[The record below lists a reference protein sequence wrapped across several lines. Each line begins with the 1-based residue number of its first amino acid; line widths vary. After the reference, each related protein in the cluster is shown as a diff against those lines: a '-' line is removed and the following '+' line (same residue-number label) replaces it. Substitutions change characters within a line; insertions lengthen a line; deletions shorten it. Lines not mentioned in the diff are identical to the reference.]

1 MRHINLAWVS
11 DSLKRAIIKLYGLVQ
26 GVGMR
31 YFVWREA
38 KKLGLNG
45 YVRNLDDGSVEIVV
59 EGEEKNIETLIAVAR
74 NEGPGF
80 VSDLKVVYEPFKGDL
95 KGFKIV
101 H

>member
-1 MRHINLAWVS
+1 MV
-11 DSLKRAIIKLYGLVQ
+11 RAVIRLYGIVQ

-31 YFVWREA
+31 YFIWREA
-38 KKLGLNG
+38 RKLGLRG
-45 YVRNLDDGSVEIVV
+45 YVRNLEDGSVEIVA
-59 EGEEKNIETLIAVAR
+59 EGENDLIETLVYLAR

-80 VSDLKVVYEPFKGDL
+80 VSDLKITYESDRGDL